1 MNVNEISELYS
12 SDAIAE
18 IEVSE
23 LSKSQAYLLTGN
35 KGLKQNEIVV
45 IKPQLIVKDSFD
57 LGEGRK
63 SKLTLCVIAQ
73 ITDKN
78 GKVREAKMSLNQ
90 LVLRT
95 YGTELKQFGVKDY
108 PFHETSDI
116 TITTKVDDDAKTVML
131 IDEIKFKVVKI
142 EKHYV
147 SLYDEKTAKSQVDE
161 TGLLLVLKA
170 KDQPIFKTIK

>member
-18 IEVSE
+18 IELSE
-23 LSKSQAYLLTGN
+23 LTRSQAYLLTGN

-78 GKVREAKMSLNQ
+78 GKTREAKTSLNQ
-90 LVLRT
+90 LVRRT
-95 YGTELKQFGVKDY
+95 YGTELKQFGAKDY
-108 PFHETSDI
+108 PFYETSDI
-116 TITTKVDDDAKTVML
+116 AITTKVDEDAKTVAL
-131 IDEIKFKVVKI
+131 VDEIKFKVIKI

-147 SLYDEKTAKSQVDE
+147 SLYDEKTEKSQIDE
-161 TGLLLVLKA
+161 NGFLVLKA